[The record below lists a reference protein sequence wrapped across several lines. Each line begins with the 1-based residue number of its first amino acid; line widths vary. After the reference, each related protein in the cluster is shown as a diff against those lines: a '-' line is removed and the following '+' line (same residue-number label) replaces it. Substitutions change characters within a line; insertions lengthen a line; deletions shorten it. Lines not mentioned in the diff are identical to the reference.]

1 MAEEIVVTKTLDV
14 RGEICPY
21 PDMKT
26 MVALKKMKKGEI
38 LEVFMDYP
46 LSIERIPRSLKKKKH
61 KLLSTVQL
69 EGPDH
74 RLLIEAY
81 GLE

>member
-1 MAEEIVVTKTLDV
+1 MTKELTITKTVDV

-38 LEVFMDYP
+38 LEVLMDYP
-46 LSIERIPRSLKKKKH
+46 LSIERIPRSLKKKNH
-61 KLLSTVQL
+61 KLLSTEQL

>member
-1 MAEEIVVTKTLDV
+1 MTEEVVVTKTVDV

-26 MVALKKMKKGEI
+26 MVALKKMKKGEV
-38 LEVFMDYP
+38 LEVLMYYP

-61 KLLSTVQL
+61 NLLSVVQV

-74 RLLIEAY
+74 RLLIEAF
-81 GLE
+81 GLK

>member
-1 MAEEIVVTKTLDV
+1 MTKELTITKTVDV

-38 LEVFMDYP
+38 LEVIMDYP

-61 KLLSTVQL
+61 KLLSTEQL

-74 RLLIEAY
+74 RLLVEAY

>member
-1 MAEEIVVTKTLDV
+1 MTKELTITKTVDV

-38 LEVFMDYP
+38 LEVIMDYP

-61 KLLSTVQL
+61 KLLSTEQL

>member
-1 MAEEIVVTKTLDV
+1 MTEEVVATKTIDV

-26 MVALKKMKKGEI
+26 MVALKKMKQGEI
-38 LEVFMDYP
+38 LEVLMDYP
-46 LSIERIPRSLKKKKH
+46 LSIERLPRSLKKKKH
-61 KLLSTVQL
+61 KLLSVVQI

-74 RLLIEAY
+74 RILIEAY
-81 GLE
+81 GLK

>member
-38 LEVFMDYP
+38 LEVLMDYP
-46 LSIERIPRSLKKKKH
+46 LSIERIPRSLTKKKH
-61 KLLSTVQL
+61 KLLSTVQID
-69 EGPDH
+69 GPDH

>member
-1 MAEEIVVTKTLDV
+1 MTEEVVVTKTVDV

-26 MVALKKMKKGEI
+26 MVALKKMKKGEV
-38 LEVFMDYP
+38 LEVLMDYP

-61 KLLSTVQL
+61 NLLSVVQV

-74 RLLIEAY
+74 RLLIEAF
-81 GLE
+81 GLK

>member
-1 MAEEIVVTKTLDV
+1 MTDEVVVTKTVDV

-26 MVALKKMKKGEI
+26 MVALKKMKQGEV
-38 LEVFMDYP
+38 LEVLMDYP

-61 KLLSTVQL
+61 KLLSVVQL
-69 EGPDH
+69 KGPDH

-81 GLE
+81 GLK

>member
-1 MAEEIVVTKTLDV
+1 MTEEIVITKTVDV

-38 LEVFMDYP
+38 LEVLMDYP

-61 KLLSTVQL
+61 KLLSTVQI

-81 GLE
+81 GLD

>member
-1 MAEEIVVTKTLDV
+1 MTEEVTVTKSIDV

-26 MVALKKMKKGEI
+26 MVALKKMKKGEV
-38 LEVFMDYP
+38 LEVLMDYP
-46 LSIERIPRSLKKKKH
+46 LSIERLPRSLKKKKH
-61 KLLSTVQL
+61 NLLSVVQI

-74 RLLIEAY
+74 RILIEAY
-81 GLE
+81 GLK

>member
-1 MAEEIVVTKTLDV
+1 MTDEIVVTKTVDV

-26 MVALKKMKKGEI
+26 MVALKKMEKGEV

-61 KLLSTVQL
+61 KLLLT
-69 EGPDH
+69 EKIDGPDH

-81 GLE
+81 GLK

>member
-1 MAEEIVVTKTLDV
+1 MTEEVVVAKTVDV

-26 MVALKKMKKGEI
+26 MVALKKMKKGEV
-38 LEVFMDYP
+38 LEVLMDYP
-46 LSIERIPRSLKKKKH
+46 LSIERLPRSLKKKKH
-61 KLLSTVQL
+61 NLLSVVQL
-69 EGPDH
+69 DGPDH

-81 GLE
+81 GLK

>member
-1 MAEEIVVTKTLDV
+1 MEERVSAKTVDV

-21 PDMKT
+21 PDKKT
-26 MVALKKMKKGEI
+26 LFALKKMEKGDI
-38 LEVFMDYP
+38 LEVLMDSP
-46 LSIERIPRSLKKKKH
+46 TSIERIPRNLKKKKH
-61 KLLSTVQL
+61 KLLSIERL

>member
-1 MAEEIVVTKTLDV
+1 MTDETTITKTVDV

-26 MVALKKMKKGEI
+26 MVALKKMKQGEV
-38 LEVFMDYP
+38 LEVLMDYP

-61 KLLSTVQL
+61 NLLSVVQI

-81 GLE
+81 GLK